1 MTMEIMEKT
10 LTFILAGGTGS
21 RLFPLTSDRAKP
33 AVPFGGIYRIIDF
46 TLSNCLH
53 SGLRRMLILT
63 QYKSHSLQKHVR
75 DGWSIFNPEINEY
88 ITTVPAQMRIGEG
101 WYAGTADAIN
111 QNRFLLER
119 SNADFILILAGDH
132 IYRMD
137 YARML
142 EEHVRRKFDVTVGT
156 VLIPVSESKS
166 FGVMEIDDDLL
177 IRKFFEKSETSHPM
191 RGDPSHALASM
202 GIYVFNRKF
211 LLDILDKSASETP
224 PWNDFGRDIL
234 PSIVGTNTV
243 GAYRFGGVEDR
254 IIQDGYWRD
263 VGTLDAYYEANMD
276 LLKPMPPLNLYQKDW
291 PIRTYHGQY
300 PPARNVSSPTG
311 EPVSGTN
318 TLLSG
323 GDLIVGARISHSIL
337 GPDVWVDNGA
347 VIEDSIL
354 FAGVRVGAGAR
365 LKRCIVEKQ
374 VKIPANERIGW
385 DLENDRRNFTVSE
398 GGVVVVPI
406 VNRCDRHLE
415 SSDKLNN
422 ILNRAEY

>member
-1 MTMEIMEKT
+1 MVEKT

-21 RLFPLTSDRAKP
+21 RLFPLTSERAKP
-33 AVPFGGIYRIIDF
+33 AVPFGGKYRIIDF

-53 SGLRRMLILT
+53 SGLRRILILT

-75 DGWSIFNPEINEY
+75 DGWSIFNPEIDEF

-119 SNADFILILAGDH
+119 SDADFVLVLAGDH

-156 VLIPVSESKS
+156 VSVPISEAQS
-166 FGVMEIDDDLL
+166 FGVMETDDDLL
-177 IRKFFEKSETSHPM
+177 IRKFFEKSDEPHPM
-191 RGDPSHALASM
+191 RDDPSHALASM
-202 GIYVFNRKF
+202 GIYVFNRPF
-211 LLDILDKSASETP
+211 LLEILNKSSTVSP

-234 PSIVGTNTV
+234 PSIVGTHSV
-243 GAYRFGGVEDR
+243 GAYRFGGAEDR

-276 LLKPMPPLNLYQKDW
+276 LLKPIPPLNLYQKDW
-291 PIRTYHGQY
+291 PIRTYQGQY
-300 PPARNVSSPTG
+300 PPARNVSSSTG

-318 TLLSG
+318 TLLCG
-323 GDLIVGARISHSIL
+323 GDLIIGARISHSIL

-354 FAGVRVGAGAR
+354 FSGVRIGAGAR
-365 LKRCIVEKQ
+365 LKRCIVEKG
-374 VKIPANERIGW
+374 VKILSNENIGW
-385 DLENDRRNFTVSE
+385 DLEKDRRRFTVSE

-406 VNRCDRHLE
+406 GNGCERHLE
-415 SSDKLNN
+415 SAGRMNN
-422 ILNRAEY
+422 LFSRG

>member
-1 MTMEIMEKT
+1 MLEFVDRT

-53 SGLRRMLILT
+53 SGLRRILVLT

-75 DGWSIFNPEINEY
+75 DGWSVFNPEINEY

-119 SNADFILILAGDH
+119 STADYVLVLAGDH
-132 IYRMD
+132 VYRMD

-142 EEHVRRKFDVTVGT
+142 TEHARRKFDVTVSA
-156 VLIPVSESKS
+156 VPVPLGDSKS
-166 FGVMEIDDDLL
+166 FGVVETDDHLV
-177 IRKFFEKSETSHPM
+177 IRRFYEKSPEPHPM
-191 RGDPSHALASM
+191 RDDPSHALASM
-202 GIYVFNRKF
+202 GIYVFNRR
-211 LLDILDKSASETP
+211 LLLEILDKSSRQNP

-234 PSIVGTNTV
+234 PRIVENLTV
-243 GAYRFGGVEDR
+243 GAYRFGGMEDR
-254 IIQDGYWRD
+254 IIHDGYWRD
-263 VGTLDAYYEANMD
+263 VGTLDAYYDANMD
-276 LLKPMPPLNLYQKDW
+276 LLKPIPPLNLYQKDW

-311 EPVSGTN
+311 ETMSGTN

-323 GDLIVGARISHSIL
+323 GDLIVGAKISRSIL

-354 FAGVRVGAGAR
+354 FSGARIGSGAR
-365 LKRCIVEKQ
+365 LRRCIIEKG
-374 VKIPANERIGW
+374 VKIPANEKIGW
-385 DLENDRRNFTVSE
+385 DIEKDRRSFTVSE

-406 VNRCDRHLE
+406 GNRCEAISE
-415 SSDKLNN
+415 SMETQKPQL
-422 ILNRAEY
+422 YTG